1 MFEKKEEGAVK
12 EKEEKEL
19 DADEEEQA
27 KCEKGARDQDLRQ
40 KVKREQGAAA
50 KKLDA
55 DEEEQGEP
63 AAKVQRINEPARAP
77 PPAQGQPLQLR
88 PADAIAA
95 VIAELGVVA
104 PPAGTLNANLRW
116 AEVQVFGKVQEGK
129 GNPRVEN
136 LKRMAGVP
144 VAQPRKQS
152 LLGRVVAVLDLVG
165 VVQPPP
171 GSSFKDSLEYAE
183 MNLLGG
189 ADKSRP
195 FPRRVQE
202 LEGMWEGD

>member
-27 KCEKGARDQDLRQ
+27 KCEKGVRHQNQRQ

-136 LKRMAGVP
+136 LKVQVFGKVQEGKGNPRVENLKRMAGVP

-165 VVQPPP
+165 V
-171 GSSFKDSLEYAE
+171 GSK
-183 MNLLGG
+183 
-189 ADKSRP
+189 R
-195 FPRRVQE
+195 
-202 LEGMWEGD
+202 